1 MAGFLLDTNVLSE
14 IRKGPGRARPE
25 VWKWWLGM
33 QGQEL
38 FLSVMTLGEIR
49 KGIDRLGARDA
60 LQTLV
65 LERWLGEVKD
75 EFQERLIEVT
85 RDIAEWW
92 GRLQAIRPL
101 PEVDALLAA
110 SALHHDLTLVTR
122 NEEDFAGLGIQMLN
136 PFQSDSAPPPAGS

>member
-14 IRKGPGRARPE
+14 IRKGSRRARPE

-65 LERWLGEVKD
+65 LERWLGEVKN
-75 EFQERLIEVT
+75 EFQQRLIEVT
-85 RDIAEWW
+85 PDIAEWW
-92 GRLQAIRPL
+92 GRLQAIRSL
-101 PEVDALLAA
+101 PDVDALLAA

-122 NEEDFAGLGIQMLN
+122 NEADFAGLGIRVFN
-136 PFQSDSAPPPAGS
+136 PFQDPAESPAPP